1 MKKTILFLY
10 LVSFAALLPAQQNN
24 VLQVSN
30 LDSVE
35 EIALDKFW
43 KFHNGDDSLWAL
55 STFDDSKWDTV
66 NTKLKF
72 GKDGSN
78 PFTGIGWFRIH
89 IYLDSSFNEIPI
101 AVLVEQDGASQIFV
115 DGKLIQSFGT
125 VSADVKKEIPH
136 NPNNIPHSFRYGK
149 PGEHIL
155 AVRYSNHNYRNFFEK
170 YDVDKPGFRISLS
183 KQDNSVVQTVFNK
196 IIIISGAIVLGIF
209 FLTLSFVHLLFFLF
223 YRKQRTNIYY
233 SIFVMLL
240 AALFIILAISSNTL
254 SPELSIKLNYS
265 NLYFITTFFFSLLL
279 LHYSLFKRPF
289 GKYFW
294 FSTLIFIAVIILL
307 ISGESII
314 TAYLLYS
321 FIYSFIGSTVI
332 ASFFIV
338 TKSILNKIEG
348 AWIVGTGSLL
358 FLIFIGIVFVKVV
371 FLEGYFSDNIFF
383 FILMT
388 LLAIVSIPISMSIH
402 LAREFAQTNKN
413 LEKQL
418 IEVETLSQKTIEQE
432 KEKQKNL
439 ETQKETL
446 EIQVIER
453 TSEIVA
459 QKKIIEEKNKDI
471 TDSINYAKTIQEAIL
486 PSKELKHKLF
496 SDSFILFKPKDIVS
510 GDFYWFAEKNG
521 KKIIAAC
528 DCTGHGVPGALMS
541 MIGNNILNQV
551 VNEKG
556 ITSPD
561 EILNHLHKGIR
572 KTLKQEEQDETNDG
586 MDISVITFNNE
597 TEIEFAGAQRPL
609 WIISP
614 PHLPEEESTQT
625 TSQSDG
631 VAGNSSSPSGR
642 LGGAS
647 LIEIKGNKFAIGGSQ
662 SESERKFTNHTIAL
676 SKGDCIYIFS
686 DGFADQ
692 FSDIDKK
699 LMTSRFKELLLSIN
713 EKSMLDQ
720 VIFLDDFIEKWRG
733 KREQIDDMLVIG
745 MRI

>member
-66 NTKLKF
+66 NTNLMF
-72 GKDGSN
+72 GEDGSN

-101 AVLVEQDGASQIFV
+101 AVLVEQDGASQIFI

-125 VSADVKKEIPH
+125 VSADVKKEIPY

-170 YDVDKPGFRISLS
+170 YGHDSPGFRISLS
-183 KQDNSVVQTVFNK
+183 KQDNSVVNTFLNTMENFVFL
-196 IIIISGAIVLGIF
+196 IVLAIF

-265 NLYFITTFFFSLLL
+265 SLYFITTLFFSLLL

-294 FSTLIFIAVIILL
+294 FSTLIFIAVIIG
-307 ISGESII
+307 IMSGKSSII
-314 TAYLLYS
+314 YYFFLS
-321 FIYSFIGSTVI
+321 FTGSTVI

-358 FLIFIGIVFVKVV
+358 FLILSIFTIVKLAFFGNSLHVD
-371 FLEGYFSDNIFF
+371 SFF
-383 FILMT
+383 FFLMI
-388 LLAIVSIPISMSIH
+388 LLAIMSIPISMSIH

-418 IEVETLSQKTIEQE
+418 VEVETLSQKTIEQE

-439 ETQKETL
+439 ETQKEIL

-459 QKKIIEEKNKDI
+459 QKKIIEEKNQDI

-556 ITSPD
+556 ITSPH

-614 PHLPEEESTQT
+614 PHLPEEESTQP

-631 VAGNSSSPSGR
+631 VAGNSSSPSGS

-662 SESERKFTNHTIAL
+662 SESERKFTNHTISL

-699 LMTSRFKELLLSIN
+699 LMTSRFKELLLSVN